1 MLAGLGFGA
10 PLVLIALAALPA
22 IWLILRI
29 TPPQPRRIP
38 FPPLRVVADLMP
50 RRETPARTPWWL
62 LALRLALAAALILAV
77 AGPVWNPA
85 TSGLPASGPLVLVVD
100 NGFAAAHDWDE
111 RMALAEERIRSAERQ
126 RRPVAVVGLAD
137 RPDTVEALAP
147 GAAMERLRALAPQP
161 HVADRPSH
169 LPTLRAFL
177 SDAADAE
184 IVWISDGIAVGTD
197 TFAAGLGEA
206 LAGRAEAITVYR
218 NPVAEPLMIAG
229 AHNGPGGIEV
239 RLVRAEPN
247 GRDTGMLR
255 ALDGKGLLLAETP
268 FGFPDGATETKA
280 NFNLPVELNNAVAR
294 LEIAGE
300 TSAGAVALIDESG
313 KRRRVGLVS
322 GGTVDTAQPL
332 LSPSYYVSR
341 ALAPY
346 AELREARRGIPDPI
360 GDLVDQGVNVLVLAD
375 VGSLDSETEA
385 RLARFVEEG
394 GLLIRFAGTRLA
406 AGNDDLVPVRLRRG
420 GRSLGGSL
428 SWDAPKTF
436 APFPETSPFA
446 GLPVPE
452 EITVSR
458 QILAEPDGELSRRTW
473 AALADGTPVVTAAE
487 RGEGL
492 IVLFHVTA
500 DPSWSSLPLSG
511 VFVEMMRR
519 TIALAGRSVAAGGS
533 EGSNGTEMVAP
544 QRTLDGF
551 GVWRSPPATAKP
563 IPRNHAGRATLD
575 HPPGFYG
582 PSEASIALNALLPDD
597 RPAVLDYGPLVGSLV
612 PIERAATVDLR
623 PPLLLLAAALLIV
636 DTVASLLLGGHLG
649 GLGGLYR
656 RVPPRARGATAPV
669 LALAA
674 LALAAMP
681 AGEARAQEAATEA
694 PQETARPLPPVTP
707 EDVERAAVTRLAY
720 VITGNADVDST
731 SRAGLEGLTRA
742 LIMRTALEPGEPVG
756 VDIERDELAFYPLLY
771 WPVVAGAPLPSPAAL
786 RRLDA
791 YMKGG
796 GTVIF
801 DTRDAMALR
810 FEGAVTPEG
819 QQLRRMLAT
828 LDIPELEP
836 VPRDHVL
843 SRAFYILDYF
853 PGRYATGETWV
864 EALPPEDEASRRP
877 ARAGDGVSPLII
889 TSNDLAAAWAVGS
902 RGEPLFP
909 VIGPDPRQREMA
921 YRVGI
926 NIAMY
931 ALTGNYKADQVHVPA
946 LLERLGQ

>member
-1 MLAGLGFGA
+1 MFAGLGFGA

-38 FPPLRVVADLMP
+38 FPPLRVIADLMP

-77 AGPVWNPA
+77 AGPVWNPITGGVSA
-85 TSGLPASGPLVLVVD
+85 PGPLVIAID
-100 NGFAAAHDWDE
+100 NGFAAARDWDE
-111 RMALAEERIRSAERQ
+111 RTALAEERIMSAERQ
-126 RRPVAVVGLAD
+126 NRPVAIVGLAD

-147 GAAMERLRALAPQP
+147 GAAMDRLRALAPQP
-161 HVADRPSH
+161 HVPDRASH
-169 LPTLRAFL
+169 LATLGAFL
-177 SDAADAE
+177 SQHGEAE
-184 IVWISDGIAVGTD
+184 IAWISDGIAFGAD
-197 TFAAGLGEA
+197 GFADSLGEA
-206 LAGRAEAITVYR
+206 FAGRTGAVTIYR
-218 NPVAEPLMIAG
+218 NPVAEPLMIAD
-229 AHNGPGGIEV
+229 AHNGPSGIEV
-239 RLVRAEPN
+239 RLVRAGPN
-247 GRDTGMLR
+247 GRDTGTLR
-255 ALDGKGLLLAETP
+255 ALDTKGLLLAEMP
-268 FGFPDGATETKA
+268 FSFSAGASETTA
-280 NFNLPVELNNAVAR
+280 RFDLPVELDNAVAR

-300 TSAGAVALIDESG
+300 TSAGAVGLIDESG

-332 LSPSYYVSR
+332 LSPTYYVSR

-346 AELREARRGIPDPI
+346 AELREARRGIPDPV

-375 VGSLDSETEA
+375 VGSLDSETETK
-385 RLARFVEEG
+385 LARFVEEG

-406 AGNDDLVPVRLRRG
+406 AGNDELVPVRLRRG

-446 GLPVPE
+446 GLPVPD

-473 AALADGTPVVTAAE
+473 AALADGTPVVTAAK

-500 DPSWSSLPLSG
+500 DPGWSSLPLSG
-511 VFVEMMRR
+511 VFVDMMRR
-519 TIALAGRSVAAGGS
+519 TIALAGRSVAANAG
-533 EGSNGTEMVAP
+533 EGKNGADMAAP

-551 GVWRSPPATAKP
+551 GIWRSPPATAKP
-563 IPRNHAGRATLD
+563 IPRNHTSRATLD

-582 PSEASIALNALLPDD
+582 PSEASIALNTLLPDD
-597 RPAVLDYGPLVGSLV
+597 RPMALDYGPFAGSLV
-612 PIERAATVDLR
+612 PIARAATVDLR
-623 PPLLLLAAALLIV
+623 PFLLLIAALLLIA
-636 DTVASLLLGGHLG
+636 DTIASLLLGGHLG
-649 GLGGLYR
+649 GLGGLR
-656 RVPPRARGATAPV
+656 RRPRPRGATAAI
-669 LALAA
+669 LALAT
-674 LALAAMP
+674 LAAIALP
-681 AGEARAQEAATEA
+681 AGQVRAQGATGEA
-694 PQETARPLPPVTP
+694 PQETARELPPISA
-707 EDVERAAVTRLAY
+707 EEVERAAITRLAY
-720 VITGNADVDST
+720 VVTGNPDIDGT
-731 SRAGLEGLTRA
+731 SRAGLDGLTRA
-742 LIMRTALEPGEPVG
+742 LVMRTALEPGEPVG
-756 VDIERDELAFYPLLY
+756 VDVERDELAFYPLLY
-771 WPVVAGAPLPSPAAL
+771 WPVVAGNALPSPAAL

-810 FEGAVTPEG
+810 FDGAVTPEG

-889 TSNDLAAAWAVGS
+889 TSNDLAAAWAVGG

-909 VIGPDPRQREMA
+909 VVGPDPHQREIA

-926 NIAMY
+926 NITMY